1 MSLKTGIEVNNG
13 GRTVTIGGYVMDNI
27 TDYAVT
33 LKKIYDESFSFTAA
47 DGKDFKV
54 FKGTKTSIKLKTGRL
69 SPEKYES
76 LKAVLDTGSAAV
88 SCGDFDGEC
97 NISDVSVKLDKDD
110 FYGTFYYIE
119 FTAEQAGVTVPE
131 SL

>member
-13 GRTVTIGGYVMDNI
+13 GRTVTVGGYVMDNI
-27 TDYAVT
+27 TAYDVT
-33 LKKIYDESFSFTAA
+33 VKKIYDESFSFTAA

-54 FKGTKTSIKLKTGRL
+54 FKGTKTSVRIKSGRL
-69 SPEKYES
+69 APEKYTA

-119 FTAEQAGVTVPE
+119 FTAEQAGVTVPD